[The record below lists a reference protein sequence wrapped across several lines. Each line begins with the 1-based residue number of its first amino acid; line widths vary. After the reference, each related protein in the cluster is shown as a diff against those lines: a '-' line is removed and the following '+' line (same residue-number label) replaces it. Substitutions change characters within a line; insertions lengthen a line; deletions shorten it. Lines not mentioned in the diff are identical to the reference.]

1 MKTSF
6 ARKPVWIEH
15 HVQFISCPPL
25 SFGIAIARL
34 STWYE
39 NGDFF
44 VPRIPRSSHNQV
56 EAFPLLSP
64 PSTPPKIPQI
74 TRNICNIFL
83 ERTAL
88 PQLDKQTAA
97 ATPAYP
103 RLVAYEGQSGASNI
117 FSANPG
123 STMVSF
129 VLSFSFSLFLSVRA
143 V

>member
-1 MKTSF
+1 MSSSYL
-6 ARKPVWIEH
+6 A
-15 HVQFISCPPL
+15 PL
-25 SFGIAIARL
+25 SLSELQSRVFQRGTKMGIFL
-34 STWYE
+34 SHE
-39 NGDFF
+39 
-44 VPRIPRSSHNQV
+44 SHEV
-56 EAFPLLSP
+56 VITKLKHSPLLSP